1 MLHNNKIC
9 IAPKEIISA
18 LFSLYNQGQFDDI
31 LSRSELLIKE
41 YPNTPNIH
49 NILGAISFK
58 RGDTEAALKYFRK
71 EIDINPCHSYAYN
84 NLGAVL
90 INLKKNK
97 EAQTIIQ
104 KSIKLQPDYAEAYNN
119 LGNCFKEQKVGYF
132 KDH

>member
-58 RGDTEAALKYFRK
+58 RGDTEAALNILEEKSR
-71 EIDINPCHSYAYN
+71 
-84 NLGAVL
+84 L
-90 INLKKNK
+90 IL
-97 EAQTIIQ
+97 ATHMHTIILEPYS
-104 KSIKLQPDYAEAYNN
+104 SI
-119 LGNCFKEQKVGYF
+119 
-132 KDH
+132 